1 MSEGNAPSL
10 TLWHNTTRDLRT
22 GNIGPASGDVHWGA
36 IDGPGLYFVVGQ
48 KAGGKSSVLN
58 LLGKIQHASSDWKE
72 IVTDGEA
79 KAYLELAPLS
89 AVFSVGPLGD
99 PRAVIT
105 HADELPTIEALPSS
119 IAALVDGGHLKDEK
133 ARARCRLRAL
143 LQYCPVDST
152 PERIGQLFRALEGRM
167 WSADR
172 EQITIQ
178 GAWAGIMEALP
189 RAPKRAEP
197 FRYAEEIA
205 VYVQEAPGRDG
216 SLLKDHEI
224 LAELLNA
231 TGLCAERAFEYQ
243 QRQMS
248 ACAAVMDEVKAAA
261 SRQTG
266 LPPERLAT
274 LLKAAHD
281 KSTVAHERELRR
293 LDLREIQVGRAARVA
308 EIERRA
314 TIQATHGER
323 PVVERELNALSAW
336 LEEGSRCVEAE
347 KVASGDL
354 AVLAAAAAQDGERRA
369 GATERAGIALA
380 RWEQF
385 REDFPLAF
393 SGHGDFV
400 FNVDLSL
407 FAERAPGLIKA
418 LEAALV
424 YTEHDRRAELAAAE
438 HAVEDAQEKSEESS
452 AAIEEAR
459 TGLAAAKM
467 AAERWDEVD
476 ALLQEEIEGPGEAEV
491 TAASDAVDEAER
503 AVQVAGHAG
512 LYQAAAAE
520 LTNAVDLA
528 TGLETAGKDY
538 RRAAKDSW
546 SFLGWEVTEALAL
559 PWLQVDGQKIFL
571 GYGDDGKLNSD
582 PAVIAAARLRLEQTR
597 AMDSGT
603 LLPPARYL
611 LEAIRAE
618 PQVEWRDLDSSKRVS
633 TCELHEACLGIML
646 SRRSS
651 LSGILIVPWEV
662 MAAFDEASLDAFAE
676 RVAEAGLVIIS
687 ERPRRKGDREGLYLE
702 KVGLPDLNGG
712 EPISHQQDWE
722 AARAGAGHEDAGA
735 FEP

>member
-1 MSEGNAPSL
+1 MSGGNAPNL

-58 LLGKIQHASSDWKE
+58 LLGKIQDASSDWKE

-79 KAYLELAPLS
+79 EAYLELAPLS

-99 PRAVIT
+99 PREPVIT

-172 EQITIQ
+172 EQLTIQ

-205 VYVQEAPGRDG
+205 VYVQEAAGRDG

-231 TGLCAERAFEYQ
+231 TGLCAERALEYQ
-243 QRQMS
+243 QRQVS
-248 ACAAVMDEVKAAA
+248 ACAAVLDEVKAAA

-266 LPPERLAT
+266 LPRLAT

-281 KSTVAHERELRR
+281 KFFLAHELDLRR
-293 LDLREIQVGRAARVA
+293 LDLREVRAGRAARVA
-308 EIERRA
+308 ETGRREK
-314 TIQATHGER
+314 IQASHGER
-323 PVVERELNALSAW
+323 PVVDRSELGAAVETETNA
-336 LEEGSRCVEAE
+336 AE
-347 KVASGDL
+347 IQRKADRDL
-354 AVLAAAAAQDGERRA
+354 AVLTTVIAQDRERRMNWETRA
-369 GATERAGIALA
+369 DEAWSHWDSFAHDLRRAVFPENAPGANANLA
-380 RWEQF
+380 RFGEQ
-385 REDFPLAF
+385 
-393 SGHGDFV
+393 
-400 FNVDLSL
+400 
-407 FAERAPGLIKA
+407 APGLIERI
-418 LEAALV
+418 EAALV
-424 YTEHDRRAELAAAE
+424 YPEHDRRAELAAAE
-438 HAVEDAQEKSEESS
+438 HAAEDAQEKSEESG

-459 TGLAAAKM
+459 TRLAAAKM

-491 TAASDAVDEAER
+491 TAAADAVDEAQR

-582 PAVIAAARLRLEQTR
+582 PAVVAAARLRLEQTR
-597 AMDSGT
+597 TMDSGT
-603 LLPPARYL
+603 LLPPARFL

-662 MAAFDEASLDAFAE
+662 MAAFDEASLDAFAG

-687 ERPRRKGDREGLYLE
+687 ERPRRKGDRAGLHLE
-702 KVGLPDLNGG
+702 KVGLPHLNGG
-712 EPISHQQDWE
+712 EPISRQQNWE
-722 AARAGAGHEDAGA
+722 TARAGAGS
-735 FEP
+735 